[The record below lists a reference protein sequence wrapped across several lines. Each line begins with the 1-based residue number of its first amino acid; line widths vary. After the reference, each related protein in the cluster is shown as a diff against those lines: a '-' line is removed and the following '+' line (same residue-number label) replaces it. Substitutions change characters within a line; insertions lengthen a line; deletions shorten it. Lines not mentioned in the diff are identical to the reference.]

1 VAVYST
7 MAVIIVTHALHH
19 TALLPSTVPMV
30 VYDILCILSY
40 FSLQHIIPWPTQLEA
55 TLASMSR
62 YV

>member
-1 VAVYST
+1 MAVYST

-40 FSLQHIIPWPTQLEA
+40 FSLQHIIP
-55 TLASMSR
+55 TLDASAWEKVR
-62 YV
+62 PQ